1 MIHYLHTLV
10 DESSPIYTP
19 SRYPSFENHLTPVPS
34 NALPSAHLGFPP
46 SPTALPHQS
55 SPIKLFLAGYSYGS
69 LITTHLPATSILQQ
83 RFTSPTQPGSAVSEI
98 LARAHSLATETLK
111 DAQQILQQQRRGSH
125 DTHRG
130 RPQVCMVGGE
140 EGTPGSRRLS
150 RDHSGRKTSIDA
162 VRKSVEMHTRRS
174 FDRSR
179 RRLLRKGDD
188 TGHHDGRSGGGAGA
202 VTADL
207 DHPTEN
213 KPSLEKH
220 EREHMLPTSTLRMTE
235 TQRRDDDQLPSSSSR
250 NSSSSEVIPV
260 HTHYLLIS
268 PLLGTA
274 ASFAT
279 LSLSALFPFSH
290 NQHKSSISSSS
301 DSKNGKADPTSAA
314 AAAEENKNNILLQN
328 PTLVIYG
335 AQDFFTSAKK
345 IRKWCTALHSR
356 SRSHSHSHAQTSALL
371 AHGPGMG
378 VGTGKGKGTDPF
390 FSSSFFF
397 KSEEIPQA
405 GHFWREEGVEAELRR
420 SVREWIAEVLVLDV
434 DVGSYSCS
442 GE

>member
-1 MIHYLHTLV
+1 MIHYLQTLV
-10 DESSPIYTP
+10 EESSPIHTP
-19 SRYPSFENHLTPVPS
+19 FRHPSFENHLTPVPS
-34 NALPSAHLGFPP
+34 NALPPAHLSVPP
-46 SPTALPHQS
+46 SPTALPHQPF
-55 SPIKLFLAGYSYGS
+55 PIKLFLAGYSYGS
-69 LITTHLPATSILQQ
+69 LITTHLPATSVLQK
-83 RFTSPTQPGSAVSEI
+83 RFTSPTQPGSAVFEI
-98 LARAHSLATETLK
+98 LARAHSLATETLG

-188 TGHHDGRSGGGAGA
+188 TDHHDGRSGA

-213 KPSLEKH
+213 KPSPEKH
-220 EREHMLPTSTLRMTE
+220 EREHMLPTSTLKMTG
-235 TQRRDDDQLPSSSSR
+235 TQRRDDDQLPSSR
-250 NSSSSEVIPV
+250 NSSSSNGIIPI

-279 LSLSALFPFSH
+279 LSLSRLFPFSH
-290 NQHKSSISSSS
+290 SQHKSSISSSS
-301 DSKNGKADPTSAA
+301 NSKNGKADPKSAA
-314 AAAEENKNNILLQN
+314 ADEENSNNTLLQN

-335 AQDFFTSAKK
+335 AEDFFTSAKK
-345 IRKWCTALHSR
+345 LRKWCTALHSR
-356 SRSHSHSHAQTSALL
+356 SRSHSQSHVQTSALP
-371 AHGPGMG
+371 AHGP
-378 VGTGKGKGTDPF
+378 VIETGKGKGTDPF
-390 FSSSFFF
+390 FFFF
-397 KSEEIPQA
+397 KSKEIPQA

-420 SVREWIAEVLVLDV
+420 SVREWIAEVIVMDVGV
-434 DVGSYSCS
+434 DVGSYGS
-442 GE
+442 